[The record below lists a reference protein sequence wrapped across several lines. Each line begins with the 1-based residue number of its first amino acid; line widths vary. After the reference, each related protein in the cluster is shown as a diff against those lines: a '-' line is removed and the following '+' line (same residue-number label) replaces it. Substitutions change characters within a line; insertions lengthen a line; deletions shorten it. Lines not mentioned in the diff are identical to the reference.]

1 VDKKATLPETAVII
15 TETQEEE
22 KAEEVVE
29 EADPSVTN
37 AENLATLL
45 EIVHSMLLKAQEA
58 SAITVEEEV
67 TLPENAVMPGI
78 QTASVVD
85 LQSTLPG
92 TVLKTEK
99 EERKRISQLR
109 KVSHENPERRLN
121 QENQESQENQENHEN
136 PERKLNQ
143 ENQENHE
150 RRLNDPEE
158 EEEEEV
164 VVVKRDQEIA
174 SNAVSQVILPETA
187 RHHNGWTFKPM
198 KDFVERVAVYHVN
211 SVIFIQHLLSA

>member
-15 TETQEEE
+15 TETQEEV
-22 KAEEVVE
+22 KAEEVEAE
-29 EADPSVTN
+29 EDPFVTN
-37 AENLATLL
+37 VENLATLL
-45 EIVHSMLLKAQEA
+45 ETVHSILLKVQEA

-67 TLPENAVMPGI
+67 TLPGNAVMLGI
-78 QTASVVD
+78 QTVSVVD

-99 EERKRISQLR
+99 EERMRISQLR

-121 QENQESQENQENHEN
+121 QESQENHEN

-174 SNAVSQVILPETA
+174 SNVVSQVILPETA
-187 RHHNGWTFKPM
+187 RHHNRL
-198 KDFVERVAVYHVN
+198 DLQAHERLCGESS
-211 SVIFIQHLLSA
+211 SVSC